1 MTSPSAI
8 RTEALTKRY
17 GSARG
22 IVDVS
27 LDVHAGEIFGFLGPN
42 GAGKTTLIRTLLDL
56 LRPSS
61 GSATVLGL
69 DARRDAVAIH
79 RRVGYLP
86 GDYRTYRNLTGR
98 EYLRYFADLRGGSGA
113 ERIDELG
120 ERFEVDL
127 SVKTSSLSHG
137 NEQKLGLIQAFMHD
151 PELLILDEPTSGLDP
166 LMQLEFHTLVSEVVT
181 EGRTVFLSSH
191 VLSEVERMCDR
202 VGFVREGRL
211 VAVEDVD
218 EVKARAARSFELRF
232 ASEVPAEAFA
242 GIDGV
247 QRLEIDGD
255 VVRGSVTGSV
265 DALVKAAAR
274 YEVVDLV
281 SRRPDL
287 EELFLGFYGPDGQ
300 EPE

>member
-1 MTSPSAI
+1 MTSSSAI

-22 IVDVS
+22 ILDVS

-166 LMQLEFHTLVSEVVT
+166 LMQLEFHTLVREVVA

-191 VLSEVERMCDR
+191 VLSEVERTCDR

-247 QRLEIDGD
+247 QHLEIDGD

>member
-1 MTSPSAI
+1 MTGGSAI

-17 GSARG
+17 GSTRG

-27 LDVHAGEIFGFLGPN
+27 LEVHAGEIFGFLGPN
-42 GAGKTTLIRTLLDL
+42 GAGKTTTIRTLLDL
-56 LRPSS
+56 LRPTS

-69 DARRDAVAIH
+69 DSHRDVVAIH

-86 GDYRTYRNLTGR
+86 GDYRTYRHLTGR
-98 EYLRYFADLRGGSGA
+98 EYLRYFADLRDGA
-113 ERIDELG
+113 GLARIDELG

-127 SVKTSSLSHG
+127 SVKTSALSHG
-137 NEQKLGLIQAFMHD
+137 NGQKLGLIQAFMHD

-166 LMQLEFHTLVSEVVT
+166 LMQLEFHRLVREVAE

-202 VGFVREGRL
+202 VAFVRQGHL
-211 VAVEDVD
+211 VAVEDID

-232 ASEVPAEAFA
+232 ATEVPASAFD
-242 GIDGV
+242 GVDGV
-247 QRLEIDGD
+247 QHLEVDGD
-255 VVRGSVTGSV
+255 VVRGSVSGSV

-274 YEVVDLV
+274 YEVIDLI

-287 EELFLGFYGPDGQ
+287 EELFLAFYGEDGE
-300 EPE
+300 EPA